1 MGILS
6 NLRNKIK
13 GMLTRWREV
22 GEYRSTF
29 TSFGAEAYRS
39 EVVRSCVRP
48 LAEFTS
54 KANARCPDRRLE
66 MLLNDRPNIYMNGK
80 EFLYKIRTL
89 YELKNNAFIY
99 IERDNKGKTAALL
112 PVPYTELE
120 ALEYNN
126 ELFIRFGFRTGER
139 VTLPWA
145 DLAVLR
151 KDYVESN
158 FVGENNDA
166 ILPTLE
172 LIHTTNQG
180 LANAVKATANLR
192 GILKTTK
199 AMLSEEDSRKNKE
212 RFVKDYLTLE
222 NEGGIASLDSTQE
235 FIPISMS
242 PIVTTYTQMKE
253 FRENVQ
259 RYFGV
264 NDKIVMCNLTTD
276 ELQTFYEMRIEP
288 FLTDLSTELTSK
300 IYTQREKSFDN
311 WVVYES
317 NKLQFASLDKKIQ
330 MFATVV
336 QYGGMTVNEWRAA
349 CNMAPIEGGDE
360 LIRRLDAA
368 PVDEPKEENED
379 EEE

>member
-1 MGILS
+1 MGIFS
-6 NLRNKIK
+6 NLRNRIK
-13 GMLTRWREV
+13 NMMTRWREV
-22 GEYRSTF
+22 GEYRSNF
-29 TSFGAEAYRS
+29 TAFGSEAYRS

-89 YELKNNAFIY
+89 YELKNNVFIY
-99 IERDNKGKTAALL
+99 IERDNKGKAAALL
-112 PVPYTELE
+112 PVAYSEFE
-120 ALEYNN
+120 ALEYGGD
-126 ELFIRFGFRTGER
+126 LFIRFGFRTGEKI
-139 VTLPWA
+139 TLPWA
-145 DLAVLR
+145 DLAVIR
-151 KDYVESN
+151 KDYVDSN
-158 FVGENNDA
+158 FVGEYNDA

-180 LANAVKATANLR
+180 IANAVKATANLR

-199 AMLSEEDSRKNKE
+199 AMLSQEDILKQKE
-212 RFVKDYLTLE
+212 RFVKDYLSLE
-222 NEGGIASLDSTQE
+222 NAGGIASLDSTQE
-235 FIPISMS
+235 FIPITMS
-242 PIVTTYTQMKE
+242 PVVTTFTQMKE

-264 NDKIVMCNLTTD
+264 NDKIIMCNMSTD

-288 FLTDLSTELTSK
+288 FLTDLSAELTSK
-300 IYTQREKSFDN
+300 VYTQREKTFDN
-311 WVVYES
+311 WIVYES

-349 CNMAPIEGGDE
+349 CNMAPIDGGDE

-368 PVDEPKEENED
+368 PVEDDKKD

>member
-1 MGILS
+1 MGIFS
-6 NLRNKIK
+6 NLRNRIK
-13 GMLTRWREV
+13 NMMTRWREV
-22 GEYRSTF
+22 GEYRSNF
-29 TSFGAEAYRS
+29 TAFGSEAYRS

-89 YELKNNAFIY
+89 YELKNNVFIY
-99 IERDNKGKTAALL
+99 IERDNKGKAAALL
-112 PVPYTELE
+112 PVAYSEFE
-120 ALEYNN
+120 ALEYGGD
-126 ELFIRFGFRTGER
+126 LFIRFGFRTGEKI
-139 VTLPWA
+139 TLPWA
-145 DLAVLR
+145 DLAVIR
-151 KDYVESN
+151 KDYVDSN

-166 ILPTLE
+166 ILSTLE

-180 LANAVKATANLR
+180 IANAVKATANLR

-199 AMLSEEDSRKNKE
+199 AMLSQEDILKQKE
-212 RFVKDYLTLE
+212 RFVRDYLSLE
-222 NEGGIASLDSTQE
+222 NAGGIASLDSTQE
-235 FIPISMS
+235 FIPITMS
-242 PIVTTYTQMKE
+242 PVVTTFTQMKE

-264 NDKIVMCNLTTD
+264 NDKIIMCNMSTD

-288 FLTDLSTELTSK
+288 FLTDLSAELTSK
-300 IYTQREKSFDN
+300 VYTQREKTFDN
-311 WVVYES
+311 WIVYES

-349 CNMAPIEGGDE
+349 CNMAPIDGGDE

-368 PVDEPKEENED
+368 PVEDDKKD